1 VASKSLFIILGNQL
15 FPINEINDHKDSYF
29 FMAEDYDLCTYEK
42 HHKHKLILFLSSM
55 RKYAFEL
62 KRKNFSLKYHK
73 INKENLKLTYE
84 DKIQNF
90 IKSKKISEIKMFEI
104 EDKFF
109 EKKII
114 KFCKRN
120 QLKIKFLESPMF
132 LNSRENFKKYL
143 SKVKKPFM
151 ASYYRK
157 QRIEKNILIAN
168 NNPIGNKWSFD
179 EENRKKLPNDL
190 PIPNQLKFK
199 DDDIVKE
206 VKKIVN
212 EFFFHHPGNTNNYW
226 LGSSRKDALKTVE
239 LFIKDKINNF
249 GDYEDSVKK
258 NSPFLFHS
266 TLSPYL
272 NLGLITPKEIII
284 KILNSN
290 KLKNI
295 PINSLE
301 GFVRQV
307 IGWREFMRGIYQNY
321 TDKLEKTNYFNHNR
335 KLSDDWYKGTT
346 GIDPIDD
353 AINDLNRYGYAH
365 HIVRLMHLSNVMT
378 LSQLHPKEIY
388 KWFMEMF
395 VDSSDWVMSPNV
407 YGMGTFSD
415 GGIFSTKPY
424 ICGSNY
430 IIKMSN
436 YKKGNWSNIVDGLY
450 WNFIHNNKEVLSKNP
465 RMGMVMMSYR
475 KLKGERKD
483 YLLKIAN
490 EFIATKTK

>member
-1 VASKSLFIILGNQL
+1 MASKSLFIILGNQL
-15 FPINEINDHKDSYF
+15 FPINDINDHKDSYF

-62 KRKNFSLKYHK
+62 QSKNFSLKYHK
-73 INKENLKLTYE
+73 INKDNLKLTYE

-90 IKSKKISEIKMFEI
+90 IKNKKISEIKMFEI

-114 KFCKRN
+114 KFCKTN

-132 LNSRENFKKYL
+132 LNSRDNFKKYL

-151 ASYYRK
+151 ASYYRQ
-157 QRIEKNILIAN
+157 QRIEKNILIEN

-212 EFFFHHPGNTNNYW
+212 ELFFHHPGNTNNYW

-272 NLGLITPKEIII
+272 NLGLITPKEIIT
-284 KILNSN
+284 KILNAN

-321 TDKLEKTNYFNHNR
+321 TDKLEKTNYFNHKR

-475 KLKGERKD
+475 KLKEERKD

>member
-1 VASKSLFIILGNQL
+1 MASKSLFIILGNQL

>member
-1 VASKSLFIILGNQL
+1 MASKSLFIILGNQL

-62 KRKNFSLKYHK
+62 QRKNFSLKYHK
-73 INKENLKLTYE
+73 INKDNLKLTYE

-132 LNSRENFKKYL
+132 LNSRDNFKKYL

-151 ASYYRK
+151 ASYYRQ

-199 DDDIVKE
+199 DDDIVKD

-212 EFFFHHPGNTNNYW
+212 ELFFHHPGNTNNYW

-272 NLGLITPKEIII
+272 NLGLITPKEIIT
-284 KILNSN
+284 KILNAN

-321 TDKLEKTNYFNHNR
+321 TDKLEKTNYFNHKR

>member
-1 VASKSLFIILGNQL
+1 MASKSLFIILGNQL

-62 KRKNFSLKYHK
+62 QRKNFSLKYHK
-73 INKENLKLTYE
+73 INKDNLKLTYE

-114 KFCKRN
+114 KFCKTN

-132 LNSRENFKKYL
+132 LNSRDNFKKYL

-151 ASYYRK
+151 ASYYRQ

-199 DDDIVKE
+199 DDAIVKE

-212 EFFFHHPGNTNNYW
+212 ELFFHHPGNTNNYW
-226 LGSSRKDALKTVE
+226 LGNSRKDALKTVE

-272 NLGLITPKEIII
+272 NLGLITPKEIIT
-284 KILNSN
+284 KILNAN

-321 TDKLEKTNYFNHNR
+321 TDKLEKTNYFNHQR

>member
-1 VASKSLFIILGNQL
+1 MASKSLFIILGNQL

-62 KRKNFSLKYHK
+62 QRKNFSLKYHK
-73 INKENLKLTYE
+73 INKDNLKLTYE

-272 NLGLITPKEIII
+272 NLGLITPKEIIT
-284 KILNSN
+284 KILNAN

>member
-1 VASKSLFIILGNQL
+1 MASKSLFIILGNQL

-62 KRKNFSLKYHK
+62 QRKNFSLKYHK
-73 INKENLKLTYE
+73 INKDNLKLTYE

-90 IKSKKISEIKMFEI
+90 IKNKKISEIKMFEI

-114 KFCKRN
+114 KFCKTN

-132 LNSRENFKKYL
+132 LNSRDNFKKYL

-151 ASYYRK
+151 ASYYRQ

-212 EFFFHHPGNTNNYW
+212 ELFFHHPGNTNNYW

-272 NLGLITPKEIII
+272 NLGLITPKEIIT
-284 KILNSN
+284 KILNAN

-321 TDKLEKTNYFNHNR
+321 TDKLEKTNYFNHKR

-450 WNFIHNNKEVLSKNP
+450 WNFIHNNKEVLSQNP